1 MPDFATRLAEFIA
14 AQRQPPVQSR
24 EPIVTTAPRPTQPI
38 PESREERQRRLSENQ
53 IRSTLGD
60 SLNALS
66 GGGRPVAANISPV
79 SIALQKQIRGLGVG
93 GTYQP
98 LGDEMASPYE
108 RPGGRQVTIHEYG
121 HRRQARTPEGRS
133 ALLDRT
139 FAIPDS
145 NKDAAS
151 YNRIN
156 RAEAYAEAFKSA
168 FEFLDLTRKFPDM
181 PPEQRARMLERRNRA
196 HPGTTRLFNEM
207 LNEPL
212 YANHPL
218 RKPQGG
224 R

>member
-66 GGGRPVAANISPV
+66 GGGRPNASPIAMPQSLITRLLGTAPAA
-79 SIALQKQIRGLGVG
+79 
-93 GTYQP
+93 GTYMP
-98 LGDEMASPYE
+98 IGDRLSAPTED
-108 RPGGRQVTIHEYG
+108 GRRLTIHEYG
-121 HRRQARTPEGRS
+121 HRRQLRTPQGRS
-133 ALLDRT
+133 ALIDPV
-139 FAIPDS
+139 FVIPNS
-145 NKDAAS
+145 NTEAAS
-151 YNRIN
+151 YNKTN
-156 RAEAYAEAFKSA
+156 RKEAYAEAFKSA
-168 FEFLDLTRKFPDM
+168 FEFLDLTRKVPNM
-181 PPEQRARMLERRNRA
+181 SPAQRERYLARRESA

>member
-24 EPIVTTAPRPTQPI
+24 EPIVTTAPRPTQTI
-38 PESREERQRRLSENQ
+38 PESREQRQIRLSENQ

-66 GGGRPVAANISPV
+66 GGGRPKAAAVAKHYAMLADMTGTLAP
-79 SIALQKQIRGLGVG
+79 A

-98 LGDEMASPYE
+98 FGDRLAVPVAGKY
-108 RPGGRQVTIHEYG
+108 GADLTIHEYG
-121 HRRQARTPEGRS
+121 HRRQARTPQGRS

-145 NKDAAS
+145 NKEAAA
-151 YNRIN
+151 YNRTN
-156 RAEAYAEAFKSA
+156 RAEAYAVA
-168 FEFLDLTRKFPDM
+168 FEQAFQLLDHFRKYPNAT
-181 PPEQRARMLERRNRA
+181 PEQRARMLEDRERR

-207 LNEPL
+207 LAEPL